1 MKGAAAAAADQKIGA
16 AAAAAAA
23 AAEHDDTDDADE
35 VWPSSNEELWRDVTP
50 LSTVLDEGPHP
61 VVEIDTSPQFRRAHA
76 LLYALLSAGERS
88 QRALDLTREVIH
100 LNNANYTAWH
110 YRRQILE
117 GMEGEWDLA
126 DELAF
131 SEEWIFD
138 SPKSYQVWQ
147 HRRWLVEKAADPS
160 KELEVCAS
168 VLNNDAKNY
177 NAWSHR
183 QWVVRTYGLWAAE
196 LAFAEAMLQEDFRNN
211 SAWNH
216 RWVGSEGKAGRWMDG
231 WVCGGTTW

>member
-1 MKGAAAAAADQKIGA
+1 
-16 AAAAAAA
+16 
-23 AAEHDDTDDADE
+23 
-35 VWPSSNEELWRDVTP
+35 V
-50 LSTVLDEGPHP
+50 
-61 VVEIDTSPQFRRAHA
+61 HA
-76 LLYALLSAGERS
+76 
-88 QRALDLTREVIH
+88 
-100 LNNANYTAWH
+100 
-110 YRRQILE
+110 
-117 GMEGEWDLA
+117 
-126 DELAF
+126 AF